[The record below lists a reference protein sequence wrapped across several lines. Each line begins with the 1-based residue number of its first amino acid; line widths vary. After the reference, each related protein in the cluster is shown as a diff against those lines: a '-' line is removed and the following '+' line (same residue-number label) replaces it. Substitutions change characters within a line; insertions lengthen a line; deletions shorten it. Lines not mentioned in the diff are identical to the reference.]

1 MDAELFDGA
10 LRRLRLDAGMSVR
23 DLARLSNC
31 SKSYISDLEHGRST
45 PSLAVAT
52 ALDKA
57 LAAGGELVALAPP
70 AAMWRLPQG
79 ATDDQE
85 RFVLTAHLPARLDL
99 VAVAHLRLQVHQLD
113 DRYVCE
119 PSTALLADA
128 GQYLAQVRF
137 LSAHSLNGRVRRE
150 LSVVEAE
157 AATLMGQL
165 VWDASQ
171 RRDHATAHLYLDQAL
186 RAARQCCDPVAE
198 GLALLRKTIVVL
210 YGEQSP
216 RTALTLAQ
224 QTAEITMHASEV
236 LRGLALLHLAEA
248 HAMLSARAACEAALA
263 EADTCFGRVDDA
275 DAAIDLFSSSQ
286 FSRMAGSCYL
296 FLKDHRR
303 ARSLLERTAL
313 ALDDQSKARAIVL
326 GNLALA
332 AIRQGDLDVA
342 AARLHQAIDVIE
354 VNWGGGGL
362 NIVFRASR
370 DLRSWPDVPAV
381 QDVQDRL
388 LSLMTMG

>member
-1 MDAELFDGA
+1 MDTESFGGA
-10 LRRLRLDAGMSVR
+10 LRRLRLSAGMSIR
-23 DLARLSNC
+23 DLARRSNC
-31 SKSYISDLEHGRST
+31 GKSYISNLEHGRST
-45 PSLAVAT
+45 PSLGIAN

-57 LAAGGELVALAPP
+57 LGVGGELVALVPP
-70 AAMWRLPQG
+70 APMGRASVGTP
-79 ATDDQE
+79 DDQE
-85 RFVLTAHLPARLDL
+85 RLAFAVHQPFRLDL
-99 VAVAHLRLQVHQLD
+99 IAVAHLRLQVHQLD
-113 DRYVCE
+113 DRYVWE

-137 LSAHSLNGRVRRE
+137 LNMHAPNGRVRRE
-150 LSVVEAE
+150 LSAVEAE

-186 RAARQCCDPVAE
+186 RAARQCGDPVAE

-210 YGEQSP
+210 YGEQNP
-216 RTALTLAQ
+216 RTALSLAQ
-224 QTAEITMHASEV
+224 QTAETVRHASEV
-236 LRGLALLHLAEA
+236 LRGLAFSHLAEA
-248 HAMLSARAACEAALA
+248 HAMLGARAACEAALI
-263 EADTCFGRVDDA
+263 EADTSFGRVGDV

-286 FSRMAGSCYL
+286 FGRMAGSCYL
-296 FLKDHRR
+296 FLQDHQR
-303 ARSLLERTAL
+303 AQALLESTAL
-313 ALDDQSKARAIVL
+313 TLDDRSKAQGIVL

-332 AIRQGDLDVA
+332 AIRQGHLDDA
-342 AARLHQAIDVIE
+342 AVRLHQAIDVIE

-362 NIVFRASR
+362 NIVFGASR
-370 DLRSWPDVPAV
+370 ELRSWPDVPAV